1 MAANRLT
8 KEVPVP
14 ELGAG
19 MKLKIGVNAFA
30 AIEAQYAREDQLS
43 GGTEFWWRCAGLLE
57 NASPDAI
64 LFVVSVG
71 LKDQSGEPVKDFD
84 LDKAFDAND
93 ELTLDKLSEHCLN
106 ALSLGRFGKKYL
118 DLLNE
123 LAELQAKKEEEP
135 KKDENPPK
143 SPDTGSTD

>member
-1 MAANRLT
+1 MAANTFT

-19 MKLKIGVNAFA
+19 MKLKIGANAFA
-30 AIEAQYAREDQLS
+30 AIEAQYAREDQIS
-43 GGTEFWWRCAGLLE
+43 GTTEYWWRCASLLE
-57 NASPDAI
+57 NASPEAI
-64 LFVVSVG
+64 HFVVSVG
-71 LKDQSGEPVKDFD
+71 LRGNDGAPVKDFD
-84 LDKAFDAND
+84 LDQAFDAND

-106 ALSLGRFGKKYL
+106 ALSLGRFGKKYI

-123 LAELQAKKEEEP
+123 IAELQAKKEEP

>member
-1 MAANRLT
+1 MTANRFT

-43 GGTEFWWRCAGLLE
+43 GGTEYWWRCANLLE

-64 LFVVSVG
+64 HFVVSVG
-71 LKDQSGEPVKDFD
+71 LKDKAGDPVKDFD
-84 LDKAFDAND
+84 LDQAFDAND
-93 ELTLDKLSEHCLN
+93 EITLDKLGAYCLD
-106 ALSLGRFGKKYL
+106 AISLGRFGKKYV
-118 DLLNE
+118 DFLNE
-123 LAELQAKKEEEP
+123 LAELQAKKEEP
-135 KKDENPPK
+135 AKDENPPK